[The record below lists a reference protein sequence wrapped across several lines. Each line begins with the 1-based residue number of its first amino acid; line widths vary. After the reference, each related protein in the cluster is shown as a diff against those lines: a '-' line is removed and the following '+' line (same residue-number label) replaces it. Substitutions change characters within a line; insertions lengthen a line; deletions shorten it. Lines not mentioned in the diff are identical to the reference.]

1 MPVLKVLST
10 YEQHVAEFNKEIGL
24 NEDQIVGENAIPT
37 PASLSINCL
46 IFVNQ
51 WV

>member
-10 YEQHVAEFNKEIGL
+10 YEQHVAEFNKETGL
-24 NEDQIVGENAIPT
+24 TEDQIIVENAIPT

-46 IFVNQ
+46 VLLNQ